1 MIDTERHP
9 RLPAVLGAA
18 AMLALAL
25 TGCAGTPTTPDSDTA
40 DAPIAEAETQTEAD
54 TSSDE
59 VVVIGG
65 ELPSGTVALLA
76 ETYAKGRDPRPTVE
90 FLDATTVR
98 FEFPSALGESDLIGN
113 CQIAWGS
120 LEAEG
125 VQIFIV
131 DPSTETDCNALIT
144 G

>member
-1 MIDTERHP
+1 MIDTEP
-9 RLPAVLGAA
+9 RRRLAAALGAA
-18 AMLALAL
+18 AILALAL
-25 TGCAGTPTTPDSDTA
+25 TGCAGTPTTPDSGTA

-90 FLDATTVR
+90 FLDAMTVR